1 MSFEKKL
8 SLQDLSC
15 AEMKDVVTGLGF
27 PAFRAE
33 QVFTAAQQFKSYAEM
48 NVPKELKSALSDV
61 YSDRGAEIAEVL
73 RGKDCTEKYLYRLCD
88 GNVVEGVFMPHN
100 YGNTLCISTQV
111 GCRMG
116 CAFCASTLN
125 GLVRNLTAGE
135 MLSEVLSANMRHGGT
150 MKKRA
155 VTNVVLMGSG
165 EPLDNFDNVVKFLRL
180 LSDEKGINVS
190 LRNVSLS
197 TSGLC
202 DKIIELADVIPGVTL
217 TISLHSPFD
226 DKRAKLM
233 PINIKYNVC
242 SVIEAARY
250 YFRKTGRRVIFEYA
264 LIEGENCSRSDAVE
278 LSKLLRN
285 MSCHV
290 NLIKLNP
297 VKERSLKSANKDTVK
312 EFMDTLTSLNVSNT
326 LRRSMGNDI
335 EGACGQLRNK
345 YMEENKKSEGK

>member
-8 SLQDLSC
+8 SLQDLSY
-15 AEMKDVVTGLGF
+15 AESKDVVTGLGF
-27 PAFRAE
+27 PTFRAE
-33 QVFTAAQQFKSYAEM
+33 QVFTAAQQFKSYEEM

-61 YSDRGAEIAEVL
+61 YNDRGAEIAEVL
-73 RGKDCTEKYLYRLCD
+73 RGKDGTEKYLYRLCD

-135 MLSEVLSANMRHGGT
+135 MLSEVLAANLLHGGT

-190 LRNVSLS
+190 IRNVSLS

-202 DKIIELADVIPGVTL
+202 DEIIELADVIPGVTL

-226 DKRAKLM
+226 DKRTKLM
-233 PINIKYNVC
+233 PVNIKYNVR
-242 SVIEAARY
+242 SVVEAARY

-264 LIEGENCSRSDAVE
+264 LIEGENCSHSDAVE
-278 LSKLLRN
+278 LSKLLKN

-312 EFMDTLTSLNVSNT
+312 EFMDTLTTLNVSNT

-345 YMEENKKSEGK
+345 YLEENKKSEGK